1 MSIIHIEN
9 LTRDYK
15 DNKGIFDISFDINEG
30 EVFGFL
36 GPNGAGKTTTIR
48 HILGFLKA
56 KEGKVQINGL
66 DVWDN
71 HEKLMENIGYI
82 PGEIAFFDNM
92 TGLEYLKFIHNYRN
106 DKVNHM
112 DELIKMFDLNPK
124 VKIRKMSK
132 GMKRQASFILA
143 FSSKP
148 KVMLLDE
155 PFDGLDPIVRRQI
168 KNIMMQDIANH
179 RLTVLASSHNLREM
193 EDLCDAVS
201 IMHEGHV
208 LISQDLNEVKGS
220 HCKLQIAFKE
230 LPSEDFYKDLNVVH
244 KSIKGR
250 IITCILR
257 GDISN
262 VEEKVSKYNPLMY
275 DILPLTLEEI
285 FAYEMGEIGYEIE
298 NIIIE

>member
-1 MSIIHIEN
+1 MKIVAKNVDKHFGKFKAVNKADIVVESGTIHG
-9 LTRDYK
+9 L
-15 DNKGIFDISFDINEG
+15 
-30 EVFGFL
+30 L
-36 GPNGAGKTTTIR
+36 GSNGAGKTTLMKVLAGIY
-48 HILGFLKA
+48 KA
-56 KEGKVQINGL
+56 DNGTVLYDDAPIFENVSTKRDVLFIN
-66 DVWDN
+66 D
-71 HEKLMENIGYI
+71 I
-82 PGEIAFFDNM
+82 PFYFPGASINKMA
-92 TGLEYLKFIHNYRN
+92 EYYRSMYPN
-106 DKVNHM
+106 FSNSRFKTLCEHF
-112 DELIKMFDLNPK
+112 KLNPK
-124 VKIRKMSK
+124 KPLRQMSK

-179 RLTVLASSHNLREM
+179 GLTVLASSHNLREM

-230 LPSEDFYKDLNVVH
+230 LPNEDFYKDLNVVH

>member
-1 MSIIHIEN
+1 MKIVANNVDKHFGKFKAIDKTDIVVESGTIHG
-9 LTRDYK
+9 L
-15 DNKGIFDISFDINEG
+15 
-30 EVFGFL
+30 L
-36 GPNGAGKTTTIR
+36 GSNGAGKTTLMKVLAGIYKADNGTVLYDDAPIFENVSTKRDVLFINDIPFYFPGATIN
-48 HILGFLKA
+48 KMA
-56 KEGKVQINGL
+56 
-66 DVWDN
+66 
-71 HEKLMENIGYI
+71 
-82 PGEIAFFDNM
+82 
-92 TGLEYLKFIHNYRN
+92 EYYRAMYPN
-106 DKVNHM
+106 FSNTRFNTLC
-112 DELIKMFDLNPK
+112 ELFKLNPK
-124 VKIRKMSK
+124 KSLSQMSK

-179 RLTVLASSHNLREM
+179 GLTVLASSHNLREM

-244 KSIKGR
+244 KSIKVR